1 MGVIPMSNDEELREK
16 IQRATGQA
24 YGSGTDPNEIV
35 AILNTQMQRWDTVA
49 EEERKRRDELS

>member
-1 MGVIPMSNDEELREK
+1 MSNDEELREK